1 MEANQFS
8 NNTKKMR
15 LFLIKLYDKIKILEK
30 HFDDDQKRTAALNDF
45 FYEYEVNSYLTYT
58 TETNDQL
65 EEILNTEQRHTRKES
80 VIQ

>member
-80 VIQ
+80 IIQ